1 MTVLGITD
9 NSFAQP
15 YILLS
20 ADIGDDAGY
29 FGEKLA
35 NARKQ
40 LVGSWQRRI
49 EHLQSG
55 FQHTDIVG
63 ALLVADQLFHEKPIG
78 WREELVILSDMR
90 QNTADLDLEAPVK
103 LDARAALAQT
113 EEKGLIARLENVDVN
128 ALGVD
133 NAGRPIAYWDRLREY
148 WSKYF
153 TKAGANVRSYSVL
166 RKFRLL
172 ER

>member
-63 ALLVADQLFHEKPIG
+63 AF
-78 WREELVILSDMR
+78 
-90 QNTADLDLEAPVK
+90 
-103 LDARAALAQT
+103 
-113 EEKGLIARLENVDVN
+113 NVN
-128 ALGVD
+128 FPVD
-133 NAGRPIAYWDRLREY
+133 NQRTNAVNGLQHLVDL
-148 WSKYF
+148 
-153 TKAGANVRSYSVL
+153 
-166 RKFRLL
+166 
-172 ER
+172 